1 MKNECLSPE
10 SDPCEVKSRNYRSC
24 SDCKSWHWEPAHPL
38 EAYEGMTLHA
48 YSVRLDGVF
57 FIFCADL
64 QGEHVDDTTL
74 EEALAEFLREV
85 DARIVDQSGG
95 LYIKP
100 SSFDFQL
107 KELLKFLDSL
117 VRDGSVVDW
126 DTLTEHVLK
135 YHSRD
140 Y

>member
-1 MKNECLSPE
+1 ME
-10 SDPCEVKSRNYRSC
+10 
-24 SDCKSWHWEPAHPL
+24 
-38 EAYEGMTLHA
+38 
-48 YSVRLDGVF
+48 
-57 FIFCADL
+57 
-64 QGEHVDDTTL
+64 GEHVDDSTL
-74 EEALAEFLREV
+74 EEALPEFLREV
-85 DARIVDQSGG
+85 NARIVDQSGG

-135 YHSRD
+135 YHSQD